1 MVHKLKLNTNVIK
14 SFARHIQAVKDYIRP
29 QDQGGG
35 ARKATLEAIV
45 GTHRAVQ
52 DALNAPNFKLGSIK
66 IGGNG
71 WGGGRE
77 GGNPLT
83 PNSAKKKEKRI
94 NKLMDKVSEEAKE
107 VLPKE
112 IIEKLAEHRDKRERK
127 EKRRRLS
134 NGGNKGA

>member
-71 WGGGRE
+71 WGGGILSL
-77 GGNPLT
+77 LT
-83 PNSAKKKEKRI
+83 A
-94 NKLMDKVSEEAKE
+94 
-107 VLPKE
+107 PK
-112 IIEKLAEHRDKRERK
+112 
-127 EKRRRLS
+127 KRRRGSTNLWTR
-134 NGGNKGA
+134 